1 VAVSGGRW
9 QWQVSDA
16 GGRSLGSGY
25 HIRWDADHSHS
36 ESHVAILK
44 RMNMRIRIR
53 PSPSFTTGARIIN
66 VCKTPHQHCVDTRTI
81 AIAQAIVAEARTALP
96 HDKVLAAAVWRIPL
110 PCGAPFSPP
119 WK

>member
-1 VAVSGGRW
+1 VAGGRWQVSGGRSAS
-9 QWQVSDA
+9 V
-16 GGRSLGSGY
+16 RVIT
-25 HIRWDADHSHS
+25 IRWDADHSHS

-44 RMNMRIRIR
+44 RMKHEDKNPTISILHEQAL
-53 PSPSFTTGARIIN
+53 GIIN

-81 AIAQAIVAEARTALP
+81 AIAQAIVAEARTALRTTRCWP
-96 HDKVLAAAVWRIPL
+96 QPFWRIPS